1 MDLSQKRSNQLLAWG
16 VGLVTI
22 FITPWFSY
30 DPLNVSRMLLLLVLT
45 STVFILVLPSIPNLR
60 TGPFQK
66 PSILLVLF
74 VLQMTLVL
82 IFAPG
87 NKWQQFFGTSG
98 RQTGFLTYLALVL
111 LLLAAMI
118 LSSDKLLK
126 MVFQALA
133 AAGML
138 SIIYGFIQSLGADPI
153 GWTNPYSPVFGF
165 FGNPNFF
172 AAFMGFSAAAVSV
185 FIVSKGFNFAWRLL
199 SGTYV
204 VGALYL
210 IKASNSQQ
218 GFLVFGFGIALL
230 IIVFFY
236 KNESLRKFRL
246 VAVFGIILGF
256 VIVILDI
263 FQKSPW
269 QSFLYKPSVSYRGDY
284 WRAGWQ
290 MSLDHPFFGV
300 GLDSYRDW
308 FFRSRDLVT
317 ASRPEAKKF
326 TDSAHNVLFDFS
338 ANGGI
343 PLLLIYVALLV
354 FTLLAALRVLKRNQ
368 AFDPYFVAIFV
379 IWVGYTAQSLISINQ
394 IGLAVWG
401 WLSAGLIIGYEAN
414 TRIRTPESNKTKSK
428 TDFKIHPAGIP
439 LRMGL
444 GLVIGLTLGLPA
456 FLADANFRSSIDSRN
471 IERITDTAYKWP
483 QDVVRMNYVA
493 NLFYQNNLPV
503 KSLEIA
509 QDAVKY
515 SPNSFLSWKII
526 YDSPNSSEQ
535 EKAQA
540 FKMMKMLNPLD
551 PDLINR

>member
-1 MDLSQKRSNQLLAWG
+1 MGLNQKRANQILALG
-16 VGLVTI
+16 VGLETV

-30 DPLNVSRMLLLLVLT
+30 DPLNVSRMFLLLILASIL
-45 STVFILVLPSIPNLR
+45 FILILPDISRISVGPLR
-60 TGPFQK
+60 A
-66 PSILLVLF
+66 PSILLALF
-74 VLQMTLVL
+74 VFQLALVL
-82 IFAPG
+82 LFAPG

-111 LLLAAMI
+111 LLLVAMT
-118 LSSDKLLK
+118 LSSGKLLK
-126 MVFQALA
+126 MVFQALV
-133 AAGML
+133 AAGVL
-138 SIIYGFIQSLGADPI
+138 SITYGFVQSLGADPI

-172 AAFMGFSAAAVSV
+172 AAFMGFSAATVSV
-185 FIVSKGFNFAWRLL
+185 FIVSKGFNIVWRLL
-199 SGTYV
+199 STAYV

-218 GFLVFGFGIALL
+218 GFLVFSFGIAVL
-230 IIVFFY
+230 IFVLFY
-236 KNESLRKFRL
+236 KNENLRKFRIL
-246 VAVFGIILGF
+246 AASGIILGF
-256 VIVILDI
+256 VVTVLDI
-263 FQKSPW
+263 LQKSPW

-290 MSLDHPFFGV
+290 MTLDHPFFGV

-308 FFRSRDLVT
+308 FFRSRDSVT

-343 PLLLIYVALLV
+343 PLLLIYVALLIL
-354 FTLLAALRVLKRNQ
+354 TLLAAIRALKRTQ
-368 AFDPYFVAIFV
+368 GFDPYFVAIVV
-379 IWVGYTAQSLISINQ
+379 IWVGYTAQSLISINH

-401 WLSAGLIIGYEAN
+401 WLSSGLIIGYEAN
-414 TRIRTPESNKTKSK
+414 TRTSHGDVSKSKSK
-428 TDFKIHPAGIP
+428 TVPNNHPAGIP

-444 GLVIGLTLGLPA
+444 GLFIGLMLGLPA
-456 FLADANFRSSIDSRN
+456 FLADANFRSSVDSRN
-471 IERITDTAYKWP
+471 IERITATAYKWP

-493 NLFYQNNLPV
+493 NLFFQNNLPE

-509 QDAVKY
+509 RDAVAY

-526 YDSPNSSEQ
+526 YDLPNSSEK
-535 EKAQA
+535 EKVRA

>member
-1 MDLSQKRSNQLLAWG
+1 MGLNQKRANQILAWG
-16 VGLVTI
+16 IGLETV

-30 DPLNVSRMLLLLVLT
+30 DPLNVSRMLLLITLA
-45 STVFILVLPSIPNLR
+45 STLFILILPNLSR
-60 TGPFQK
+60 ISAGPLRA
-66 PSILLVLF
+66 PSILLALF
-74 VLQMTLVL
+74 VFQLALVL

-87 NKWQQFFGTSG
+87 NKWQQLFGTSG

-111 LLLAAMI
+111 LLLVAMT

-126 MVFQALA
+126 MVFRALV
-133 AAGML
+133 AAGVL
-138 SIIYGFIQSLGADPI
+138 SITYGFIQSLGADPI

-172 AAFMGFSAAAVSV
+172 AAFMGFSAATVSV
-185 FIVSKGFNFAWRLL
+185 FIVSKGFNIVWRLL
-199 SGTYV
+199 SGAYV

-218 GFLVFGFGIALL
+218 GFLVFGFGISAL
-230 IIVFFY
+230 IIVLFY
-236 KNESLRKFRL
+236 KNEKLRKFRL
-246 VAVFGIILGF
+246 LAVSGIILGF
-256 VIVILDI
+256 VVTVLDI
-263 FQKSPW
+263 LQKSPW

-290 MSLDHPFFGV
+290 MTLDHPLFGV

-326 TDSAHNVLFDFS
+326 TDSAHNVLLDFS

-343 PLLLIYVALLV
+343 PLLLIYVALLIL
-354 FTLLAALRVLKRNQ
+354 TLLAVFRVLKRTQ
-368 AFDPYFVAIFV
+368 GVDPYFVAIIV

-401 WLSAGLIIGYEAN
+401 WLSTGLIIGYEAN
-414 TRIRTPESNKTKSK
+414 TRITAPEANKTKSK

-456 FLADANFRSSIDSRN
+456 FLADANFRSSVDSRN
-471 IERITDTAYKWP
+471 IERITATAYKWP

-493 NLFYQNNLPV
+493 NLFFQNNLPE

-509 QDAVKY
+509 RDAVAY

-526 YDSPNSSEQ
+526 YDLPNSSEK
-535 EKAQA
+535 EKARA
-540 FKMMKMLNPLD
+540 FKMMKILNPLD